1 MVAARML
8 WSQRQ
13 DIGPTPRLGHAITYD
28 SIRER
33 TTLFGGQPSFDS
45 PTSFEDT
52 WQWNG
57 RLWTQVARFG
67 PPQRAF
73 HALEF
78 DSVRQCCVLFGGQG
92 PVRSGAG
99 SGGEFGDTWTFDG
112 TYWTQV
118 EDIGPAARLQ
128 HATAFDSTRAR
139 LVLFGGFSGTDGSV
153 LGDTWEWDG
162 TAWTQTEETGPPPRA
177 AAAMTYDPATAAT
190 VLFGGQLTA
199 SGAAGNKAAGD
210 TWAWDGA
217 TWTQVA
223 DTGPGPRSGA
233 ALTSTSTSAILF
245 GGGGPSGLRGD
256 SWTWATSGWTKL
268 GDIGPAP
275 RVLAATTFDMNRNQ
289 IVLFGGAANSAFAD
303 TWEAA
308 PTPPATGTAGNL

>member
-1 MVAARML
+1 MVAARWL

-13 DIGPTPRLGHAITYD
+13 DIGPSPRVGHAITYD

-33 TTLFGGQPSFDS
+33 TTLFGGQPSFES
-45 PTSFEDT
+45 PTIFEDT

-73 HALEF
+73 HTLEF

-92 PVRSGAG
+92 TV
-99 SGGEFGDTWTFDG
+99 EFGDTWTFDG

-118 EDIGPAARLQ
+118 EDVGPAARLQ
-128 HATAFDSTRAR
+128 HATAFDSTRGR
-139 LVLFGGFSGTDGSV
+139 LVLFGGFRGTDGSV

-177 AAAMTYDPATAAT
+177 AAAMTYDPGSAAT
-190 VLFGGQLTA
+190 VLFGGQLIA
-199 SGAAGNKAAGD
+199 SGAGDKPASD
-210 TWAWDGA
+210 TWLWDGT

-233 ALTSTSTSAILF
+233 TLTSFISGPTGHASATLF
-245 GGGGPSGLRGD
+245 GGAGPSGPQGD
-256 SWTWATSGWTKL
+256 TWRWVLSGWTKIH
-268 GDIGPAP
+268 DIGPAP
-275 RVLAATTFDMNRNQ
+275 RFLAATTFDTKGNQ
-289 IVLFGGAANSAFAD
+289 IVLFGGADANSTFAD
-303 TWEAA
+303 TWEAFE
-308 PTPPATGTAGNL
+308 TFR